1 MSEDAIPKTPS
12 GDDSEPDLYKSGIY
26 LFMDVVNSDNC
37 KEAIEFISERINNS
51 PIIAAN
57 GFISR
62 DLFSSSEKKTNFYMI
77 GSMGLASSIG
87 LGIALK
93 KPKKRIFIF
102 DGDGNILMNLSS
114 LVTIGSLQPKNL
126 IHIIFDNNMH
136 ESTGGQPTNSNFV
149 NIEKIAKACNY
160 NHTFMVRTENNLLK
174 ILYKIK
180 KLKGPIMIVVKIQQ
194 SKGEKSKRVNIL
206 PVDIK
211 ERFMMS

>member
-1 MSEDAIPKTPS
+1 MIRKAAIST
-12 GDDSEPDLYKSGIY
+12 
-26 LFMDVVNSDNC
+26 VVKKIGNH
-37 KEAIEFISERINNS
+37 
-51 PIIAAN
+51 PIISAN

-62 DLFSSSEKKTNFYMI
+62 DLFEVCDKSSNFYMI

-87 LGIALK
+87 LGVALK
-93 KPKKRIFIF
+93 NPRKSVFIF
-102 DGDGNILMNLSS
+102 DGDGNILMNL
-114 LVTIGSLQPKNL
+114 GSLTTIASQKPKNL
-126 IHIIFDNNMH
+126 IHVVFDNSVH

-194 SKGEKSKRVNIL
+194 SKGKKSKRVNIL

-211 ERFMMS
+211 ERFMVS

>member
-1 MSEDAIPKTPS
+1 LIRKAAIST
-12 GDDSEPDLYKSGIY
+12 
-26 LFMDVVNSDNC
+26 VVKKIGNH
-37 KEAIEFISERINNS
+37 
-51 PIIAAN
+51 PIISAN

-62 DLFSSSEKKTNFYMI
+62 DLFEVCDKSSNFYMI

-87 LGIALK
+87 LGVALK
-93 KPKKRIFIF
+93 NPRKSVFIF
-102 DGDGNILMNLSS
+102 DGDGNVLMNL
-114 LVTIGSLQPKNL
+114 GSLTTIASQKPKNL
-126 IHIIFDNNMH
+126 IHIVFDNSVH

-174 ILYKIK
+174 ILDKIK

-194 SKGEKSKRVNIL
+194 SKGEKSKRVKIL
-206 PVDIK
+206 PIKIK

>member
-1 MSEDAIPKTPS
+1 M
-12 GDDSEPDLYKSGIY
+12 
-26 LFMDVVNSDNC
+26 NR
-37 KEAIEFISERINNS
+37 KEAIEFISERIDNS

-126 IHIIFDNNMH
+126 IHIIFDNNAH
-136 ESTGGQPTNSNFV
+136 ESTGGQPTYSNQ
-149 NIEKIAKACNY
+149 IDISKIAKTLGY
-160 NHTFMVRTENNLLK
+160 TIFSVRTKKSLENTLEK
-174 ILYKIK
+174 IRNM
-180 KLKGPIMIVVKIQQ
+180 KGPIMILVKIQQ
-194 SKGEKSKRVNIL
+194 NKENKSERVRIS
-206 PVDIK
+206 PIKIK
-211 ERFMMS
+211 ERFMGSI